1 MPAEEPGEMISD
13 ISFRYAV
20 VLLPEHDLKYPSEA
34 QDELVESRKGIIGHL
49 IQKLDWKLCEKD
61 YKNTMIWWWHSVVMV
76 GRAKDYNSATVIQKH
91 VRRFQKRFLLQELTA
106 IHDDQVEWVKW
117 WRMHRD
123 FPYERDPEL
132 IKRCYNV
139 RGTSIFLPTIA
150 ITNRW
155 ATLWK
160 RMVGKTVKW
169 MKKKIH
175 DVYFRVMT
183 KWRAEV
189 SAFHN
194 FEEMEYK
201 RKREEEEKALFE
213 ANKQAAIDAV
223 AGGRSSKPWHP
234 SVGIVNMKGKLT
246 PLPPMFCKYSPNGAL
261 VVEDFPKFNSFR
273 SRQGGPTDT
282 SAWLIPGQ
290 LLFGCYPD
298 GKARMKGRQPQH
310 SDSLAQ
316 ILMTGT
322 GSFVNLREE
331 EEERAFESR
340 KGDHLA
346 GQDIAEK
353 LRRRFMLMQSQLM
366 GAVKKCQ
373 LIVQQ
378 ENIEVANMPRY
389 VETDSRYKEAMLKYH
404 EAVAKQGLAIKH
416 LEKAKAD
423 LNHFAKEFVFER
435 FPIKEGCSCSDNDS
449 LVSFCENIE
458 QRLRDGERIYIF
470 DRLGHGRVGL
480 LGAILLG
487 RIYGCTAEEAL
498 FRVQMYHDSKVSVQV
513 SNRSYSCPQTV
524 DQVAQVK
531 KVLSLEGGM
540 YGTLVMKADEAMI
553 TYEAKRRM
561 GAPKLKKGVLKMID
575 YEELW
580 DQEIGEE
587 RGMDEEELEEAV
599 TSSRHH
605 CNATPGQGVK
615 WKAPDYE
622 FKATSV
628 VPLVIAPTLNSLTPL
643 TTVEEL
649 REKDDVFVEVL
660 RKPLVQKDGTVEVIS
675 KTWMPKNK
683 RKALEGKKDDK

>member
-1 MPAEEPGEMISD
+1 M
-13 ISFRYAV
+13 
-20 VLLPEHDLKYPSEA
+20 
-34 QDELVESRKGIIGHL
+34 
-49 IQKLDWKLCEKD
+49 
-61 YKNTMIWWWHSVVMV
+61 
-76 GRAKDYNSATVIQKH
+76 
-91 VRRFQKRFLLQELTA
+91 
-106 IHDDQVEWVKW
+106 
-117 WRMHRD
+117 
-123 FPYERDPEL
+123 
-132 IKRCYNV
+132 
-139 RGTSIFLPTIA
+139 
-150 ITNRW
+150 
-155 ATLWK
+155 
-160 RMVGKTVKW
+160 
-169 MKKKIH
+169 
-175 DVYFRVMT
+175 
-183 KWRAEV
+183 
-189 SAFHN
+189 
-194 FEEMEYK
+194 
-201 RKREEEEKALFE
+201 
-213 ANKQAAIDAV
+213 
-223 AGGRSSKPWHP
+223 
-234 SVGIVNMKGKLT
+234 
-246 PLPPMFCKYSPNGAL
+246 
-261 VVEDFPKFNSFR
+261 
-273 SRQGGPTDT
+273 
-282 SAWLIPGQ
+282 
-290 LLFGCYPD
+290 
-298 GKARMKGRQPQH
+298 
-310 SDSLAQ
+310 
-316 ILMTGT
+316 
-322 GSFVNLREE
+322 EE
-331 EEERAFESR
+331 EEERAFEIR